1 MEDEETKKKLD
12 CIVEASKKGRN
23 CINGMSAY
31 SITQPFP
38 IWDWIDLKLL
48 ICASVFQLL
57 CWRRY
62 FCMAIGD
69 ATFLFPLSIWAAAIC
84 DDDNATWTGRR
95 EPKSRSNTFS
105 SLAPCFSFLLTPSA
119 ELGRQLSLKLWTSLL
134 WLGPWLHPAPAPK
147 QNVVV
152 KGAECAHSLSFL
164 SSLSI

>member
-1 MEDEETKKKLD
+1 MRRRTRKQKKLD
-12 CIVEASKKGRN
+12 CGSKKGRN

-38 IWDWIDLKLL
+38 IWDSIDLKLL